1 MENSLLMTL
10 AALLLL
16 GVREGTSQSATLNIT
31 NTTASTPHASTPRTT
46 ISTETPCPKTIQH
59 ITQTVLAR
67 LRVIWKKSPCEGQ
80 LFLYFPNQNLAPL
93 CSSSYIS
100 NWSELCKDMRCGDF
114 KGFKPTKKGNVR
126 VLKDNMTLLINEDC
140 TGLQITCED
149 TLGSELAAYKAVTGI
164 LIFLML
170 GVILF
175 QYGQPTYKAIRKRFS
190 QKRESRWVGPTQSQ
204 SVSYHRG
211 QGPPNNNT
219 LKRQS
224 FPGLERL
231 TVNTS
236 REPSSNR
243 NSDYDSYGFN

>member
-1 MENSLLMTL
+1 MSDTPP
-10 AALLLL
+10 
-16 GVREGTSQSATLNIT
+16 IT
-31 NTTASTPHASTPRTT
+31 NTTSSSPHVSTPSNT
-46 ISTETPCPKTIQH
+46 IPTETPCPTTTHH
-59 ITQTVLAR
+59 ITQFVLAR
-67 LRVIWKKSPCEGQ
+67 LKVIWKKSPCEGR
-80 LFLYFPNQNLAPL
+80 LFLNLPNQTSVPL
-93 CSSSYIS
+93 CFSRFIS
-100 NWSELCKDMRCGDF
+100 ESWQSELCKDMRCGDF
-114 KGFKPTKKGNVR
+114 KGFKPTKMTTGY
-126 VLKDNMTLLINEDC
+126 VLKSNMTLISEEC
-140 TGLQITCED
+140 QGLQITCED
-149 TLGSELAAYKAVTGI
+149 TQGSELAAHKAVTGI
-164 LIFLML
+164 VIFLML

-175 QYGQPTYKAIRKRFS
+175 KYGQPTYKAIRKRFS
-190 QKRESRWVGPTQSQ
+190 QKQETRWVGPTQSQ